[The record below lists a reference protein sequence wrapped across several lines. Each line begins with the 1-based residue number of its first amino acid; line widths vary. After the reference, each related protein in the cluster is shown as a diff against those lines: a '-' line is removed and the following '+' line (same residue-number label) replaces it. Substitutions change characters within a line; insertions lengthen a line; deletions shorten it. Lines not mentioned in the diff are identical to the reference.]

1 MNWLTG
7 TMITLLVL
15 VACTVPPQAQ
25 EEPVVLPVIVVDG
38 SKKDETPAEAPKPE
52 KPKPKA
58 EAKPKPEDKKA
69 DKVCPPV
76 EGETDNQRILRK
88 LDCLIE
94 RD

>member
-1 MNWLTG
+1 MNRPTG
-7 TMITLLVL
+7 IMISLLIL

-25 EEPVVLPVIVVDG
+25 EEKVIVPIFVVDEA
-38 SKKDETPAEAPKPE
+38 KKDEPKETPKPE
-52 KPKPKA
+52 KPKPKV
-58 EAKPKPEDKKA
+58 EPKTKPEDKKA

-76 EGETDNQRILRK
+76 EGETENQRILRK

>member
-1 MNWLTG
+1 MSWPTG
-7 TMITLLVL
+7 TMIALLIL

-25 EEPVVLPVIVVDG
+25 EEIVLPVIVVDG
-38 SKKDETPAEAPKPE
+38 AKKDEIPESQKPEKPEKPE
-52 KPKPKA
+52 KPKPK
-58 EAKPKPEDKKA
+58 PKHEDKKA

>member
-7 TMITLLVL
+7 TMIALLIL

-25 EEPVVLPVIVVDG
+25 EEIVLPVIVVDAA
-38 SKKDETPAEAPKPE
+38 KRDEAPAETPKPE
-52 KPKPKA
+52 KQKP
-58 EAKPKPEDKKA
+58 KPKPEDKKA

>member
-1 MNWLTG
+1 MNLLTG
-7 TMITLLVL
+7 TMIALLIL

-25 EEPVVLPVIVVDG
+25 EEIVLPVIVVDG

-52 KPKPKA
+52 PKPKP
-58 EAKPKPEDKKA
+58 KPKPEDRKA

-76 EGETDNQRILRK
+76 EGETDNQRIVRK

>member
-1 MNWLTG
+1 MNWPTG
-7 TMITLLVL
+7 TILVLLIL

-25 EEPVVLPVIVVDG
+25 EEIVLPVIVVDG
-38 SKKDETPAEAPKPE
+38 TKKDEIPDTPKPE
-52 KPKPKA
+52 KPRHKV
-58 EAKPKPEDKKA
+58 EVKPKPEGRKA